1 MELDTSYVTG
11 KRISKLSNQ
20 VSNRNL
26 NASYVTVKLSQAIIS
41 KVLWSI

>member
-1 MELDTSYVTG
+1 MELDTSYVTV
-11 KRISKLSNQ
+11 KLIQKLSNQ

>member
-1 MELDTSYVTG
+1 MELDTSYVTV

-26 NASYVTVKLSQAIIS
+26 NTSYVTVKPPYFTHSTFI
-41 KVLWSI
+41 

>member
-1 MELDTSYVTG
+1 MELDTSYVTV

-26 NASYVTVKLSQAIIS
+26 NASYVTVKHGCLCSRRKFDTI
-41 KVLWSI
+41 

>member
-1 MELDTSYVTG
+1 MELDTSYVTV

-26 NASYVTVKLSQAIIS
+26 NTSYVTVKL
-41 KVLWSI
+41 LTPLC

>member
-1 MELDTSYVTG
+1 MELDTSYVTV

-26 NASYVTVKLSQAIIS
+26 NTSYVTVKLIAY
-41 KVLWSI
+41 L